1 MLHGKRVVITGASR
15 GIGRALALAFAEA
28 DATVVATARQSP
40 DLTKVVEAITSAGG
54 RAVAIPCDVTEEG
67 SVKHALDMAIE
78 QNGVARVL
86 VNCAGVGGSSRIVGK
101 NGPMSLASFERVV
114 KINLV
119 GSFNMMRLV
128 AERMIASEPTTE
140 NERGVIISTVSV
152 AAYEGQIGQAAYA
165 ASKGGIAS
173 LTLPAAREFAQF
185 GIRVNAIAPGLFETP
200 LLDELSEEARKGLS
214 SSIPFP
220 KRLGMA
226 TEFAKLALHII
237 ENTYINGEVI
247 RIDGALRMQS
257 K

>member
-1 MLHGKRVVITGASR
+1 MLSTRMTNFTKRYQA
-15 GIGRALALAFAEA
+15 
-28 DATVVATARQSP
+28 
-40 DLTKVVEAITSAGG
+40 
-54 RAVAIPCDVTEEG
+54 VTEE
-67 SVKHALDMAIE
+67 KA
-78 QNGVARVL
+78 
-86 VNCAGVGGSSRIVGK
+86 AGATYTPRG
-101 NGPMSLASFERVV
+101 LADF
-114 KINLV
+114 
-119 GSFNMMRLV
+119 V
-128 AERMIASEPTTE
+128 AEQMIASEPTIE

-185 GIRVNAIAPGLFETP
+185 GVRVNAIAPGLFETP
-200 LLDELSEEARKGLS
+200 LLNELSDEAKKSLS

>member
-1 MLHGKRVVITGASR
+1 
-15 GIGRALALAFAEA
+15 
-28 DATVVATARQSP
+28 
-40 DLTKVVEAITSAGG
+40 
-54 RAVAIPCDVTEEG
+54 
-67 SVKHALDMAIE
+67 
-78 QNGVARVL
+78 
-86 VNCAGVGGSSRIVGK
+86 
-101 NGPMSLASFERVV
+101 MSLASFERVV
-114 KINLV
+114 KINLI

-200 LLDELSEEARKGLS
+200 LLDELSEEAKKSLS